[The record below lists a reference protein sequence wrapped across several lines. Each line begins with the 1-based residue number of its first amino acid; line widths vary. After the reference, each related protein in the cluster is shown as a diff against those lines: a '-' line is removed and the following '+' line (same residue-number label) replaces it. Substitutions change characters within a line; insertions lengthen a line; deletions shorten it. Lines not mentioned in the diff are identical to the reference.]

1 MISHLQSIGDP
12 LIKQFK
18 KENLQLIMDNNAYHS
33 PEDSETDQKTGKRK
47 ITAWAKIF
55 LRGNC
60 AKMHWAGYLFYLPV
74 EKTTAKQ

>member
-33 PEDSETDQKTGKRK
+33 PEDSETDQETGKWLK
-47 ITAWAKIF
+47 ICDGD
-55 LRGNC
+55 R
-60 AKMHWAGYLFYLPV
+60 PP
-74 EKTTAKQ
+74 

>member
-33 PEDSETDQKTGKRK
+33 PEDLETDQETGKRK
-47 ITAWAKIF
+47 IMVKD
-55 LRGNC
+55 LR
-60 AKMHWAGYLFYLPV
+60 WRSSTVSPLRIY
-74 EKTTAKQ
+74 